1 MIVGVGVDIVR
12 VDRIFKV
19 LQRRC
24 ESFARRILTSSEMDI
39 YSQKGRPEA
48 YLAKR
53 FAAKEAAVKAFGTG
67 IGRVSFQDI
76 TVSNSLTGQPVLTFL
91 GYAKQL
97 YIGRKIVK
105 SWISISDESNLATAF
120 VILEA

>member
-19 LQRRC
+19 LQRRG
-24 ESFARRILTSSEMDI
+24 ESFARRILTPSEMAI
-39 YSQKGRPEA
+39 YSQAGRPEA

-53 FAAKEAAVKAFGTG
+53 FATKEAAVKAFGTG
-67 IGRVSFQDI
+67 IGRISFQDI
-76 TVSNSLTGQPVLTFL
+76 TVSSSLTGQPILTFL
-91 GYAKQL
+91 GFAKQL
-97 YIGRKIVK
+97 CIDRKIVK
-105 SWISISDESNLATAF
+105 SWVSISDETNLATAF